1 MRTHAWIIGLVAVA
15 ATTPLQAQD
24 HGPAPLVRPGEELT
38 YEVRTARF
46 GVIGN
51 AKLRVDADT
60 INGRKALRLAFDFGG
75 RVALFKVEDRTRSW
89 LDPETL
95 STLRYS
101 KSEKSPIGGRNELV
115 DVSSETL
122 SWTEKGQK
130 NPLACPE
137 PLDELAIIYLI
148 RALEPGVSMTVT
160 RHFDEERNPIAIESL
175 GQQTVEALGGEQA
188 ANAFR
193 MVVPDA
199 RQKGGKSELRFY
211 ISNDDARV
219 PLRIES
225 RMPVAGAMTLTLVGV
240 TPGAPASR
248 YAY

>member
-1 MRTHAWIIGLVAVA
+1 MKTHVWIIGFLALGA
-15 ATTPLQAQD
+15 ATQLQAQE

-46 GVIGN
+46 GVIGQ
-51 AKLRVDADT
+51 AKLRVEADT
-60 INGRKALRLAFDFGG
+60 IDGRKALRLAFDFGG
-75 RVALFKVEDRTRSW
+75 RVALFKVQDQTRSW

-101 KSEKSPIGGRNELV
+101 KSEKSPIGEREELV
-115 DVSSETL
+115 NVSAERMV
-122 SWTEKGQK
+122 WTEAGET

-148 RALEPGVSMTVT
+148 RALEPNTSMTVT
-160 RHFDEERNPIAIESL
+160 RHFDEARNPIAIESL
-175 GQQTVEALGGEQA
+175 GARKVDALGSEQI

-193 MVVPDA
+193 MTVPDA
-199 RQKGGKSELRFY
+199 RQKNGKSELRFY
-211 ISNDDARV
+211 ISNDAARV

-225 RMPVAGAMTLTLVGV
+225 RMPVAGAMTLSLVGI
-240 TPGAPASR
+240 TPGSGQVANR
-248 YAY
+248 